1 MVIRLIIRHSS
12 DPIVRTERVKLLAG
26 GSQLVAIGILIG
38 SAVSPFFN
46 SSISVPL
53 WTRFG
58 AAGIAACFEL
68 LALRILSYIPTSSPP
83 KEG

>member
-1 MVIRLIIRHSS
+1 MVLRLIIRHSN
-12 DPIVRTERVKLLAG
+12 DPVIRTERVKLLAG
-26 GSQLVAIGILIG
+26 GTQLVAIGILIG

-46 SSISVPL
+46 SGISIPL

-58 AAGIAACFEL
+58 AAGLAGCFEL
-68 LALRILSYIPTSSPP
+68 LALRILSYIPTVIPP